1 MILLRTEHDRPAVF
15 IEHLSHYARLSVK
28 TLKSCTVLADIQW
41 TLDSGG
47 IGRRLDVR
55 INPIRFQGHGVMG
68 SSTLIRSRA
77 EVQFD
82 RTPGDR
88 NFIHIACKSQSIHCV
103 ELNPYPLRRNDRD
116 RRCRSEAR
124 RFEHS
129 LVCERSGVRILPLR
143 WCRADVIL
151 YALCGRVQ
159 RVWSEVSAHM
169 PA

>member
-1 MILLRTEHDRPAVF
+1 MILLRAEHDRPAVF
-15 IEHLSHYARLSVK
+15 IEHLSHYARLSAK

-47 IGRRLDVR
+47 IDRRLDVR

-103 ELNPYPLRRNDRD
+103 ELNPYPFRRNDRY
-116 RRCRSEAR
+116 RRYLSIVVTFSNCRVDSNEKRRTDLSE
-124 RFEHS
+124 S
-129 LVCERSGVRILPLR
+129 QCES
-143 WCRADVIL
+143 
-151 YALCGRVQ
+151 
-159 RVWSEVSAHM
+159 M
-169 PA
+169 

>member
-1 MILLRTEHDRPAVF
+1 MTLTGRCFRA
-15 IEHLSHYARLSVK
+15 SSRCARLSVK
-28 TLKSCTVLADIQW
+28 TLKSCTVLADIKW

-103 ELNPYPLRRNDRD
+103 KLNPYPLRRNDRD
-116 RRCRSEAR
+116 RRRSTEW
-124 RFEHS
+124 RF
-129 LVCERSGVRILPLR
+129 
-143 WCRADVIL
+143 ADSRKSNRKKL
-151 YALCGRVQ
+151 YPWR
-159 RVWSEVSAHM
+159 
-169 PA
+169 

>member
-1 MILLRTEHDRPAVF
+1 MM
-15 IEHLSHYARLSVK
+15 
-28 TLKSCTVLADIQW
+28 
-41 TLDSGG
+41 LDSGG

-55 INPIRFQGHGVMG
+55 INPIRFQWHGVMV

-77 EVQFD
+77 EAQFD

-124 RFEHS
+124 RMEHS
-129 LVCERSGVRILPLR
+129 LVCERSVGSNPSVTIGDVASTLR
-143 WCRADVIL
+143 GRLLQKCR
-151 YALCGRVQ
+151 C
-159 RVWSEVSAHM
+159 
-169 PA
+169 

>member
-1 MILLRTEHDRPAVF
+1 MILLRVERDLPAVLTGLCKPGSCRMALLL
-15 IEHLSHYARLSVK
+15 ILSICIWSVK

-116 RRCRSEAR
+116 RRYSTEW
-124 RFEHS
+124 RFADS
-129 LVCERSGVRILPLR
+129 RKSGRKK
-143 WCRADVIL
+143 L
-151 YALCGRVQ
+151 YPWR
-159 RVWSEVSAHM
+159 
-169 PA
+169 

>member
-1 MILLRTEHDRPAVF
+1 MTERDSQAVLTGLCKPGSCRMALLLILS
-15 IEHLSHYARLSVK
+15 ICIWSVK

-124 RFEHS
+124 RTEHS
-129 LVCERSGVRILPLR
+129 LVCERSVVRILPLR
-143 WCRADVIL
+143 
-151 YALCGRVQ
+151 
-159 RVWSEVSAHM
+159 
-169 PA
+169 